1 MNIEIITTPTETL
14 HETGFGSYSSCQNV
28 LNSIKKMGHNSR
40 LISCESLAD
49 LERVLKRKP
58 DLVLLAVKY
67 IPMKNGDNIWLSEY
81 FENHDIAYSG
91 SSKDTLQFDSD
102 KVLAK
107 LRLREKNI
115 STAAFFT
122 SSVGQFQRDEDL
134 PLNYPLFLK
143 PSGAANG
150 NGIDEESL
158 VRSFEEFESKTFSL
172 QESYGHPILAE
183 EFLTGKEYTVAMITT
198 QSGELLDAA
207 IEIVPPKSN
216 RDHRIL
222 SGNIKTQNTETL
234 KKITDKKVRHEVRKM
249 AYEVFIGLGIE
260 GFARIDIKSNADGK
274 YFFMEVNL
282 VPGMTAGSSYLPE
295 ACRIDRGLS
304 YDQTVAHM
312 VDYCLSKELR
322 AMQRT
327 HRFSVHQG
335 DLALT

>member
-14 HETGFGSYSSCQNV
+14 HETGFGSYSACQNV
-28 LNSIKKMGHNSR
+28 LNSIQKMGHNSQ
-40 LISCESLAD
+40 LVSCESMTD

-67 IPMKNGDNIWLSEY
+67 IPMKNGDKLWLSEY

-102 KVLAK
+102 KILAK
-107 LRLREKNI
+107 LHLREKNV

-122 SSVGQFQRDEDL
+122 ASVGQFKRDEAL

-158 VRSFEEFESKTFSL
+158 IRSFEEFESKIFSL
-172 QESYGHPILAE
+172 QESYGQPILAE

-222 SGNIKTQNTETL
+222 SGTIKTQNTETL
-234 KKITDKKVRHEVRKM
+234 KKITDKKVRRAVRKM
-249 AYEVFIGLGIE
+249 AFEVFVGLGIE

-274 YFFMEVNL
+274 YFFMEANL
-282 VPGMTAGSSYLPE
+282 VPGMTAGSSYFPE
-295 ACRIDRGLS
+295 AYRMDRGLS
-304 YDQTVAHM
+304 YDQVVAHM
-312 VDYCLSKELR
+312 IDYCLSKELR
-322 AMQRT
+322 ATQRT
-327 HRFSVHQG
+327 HRFPVHQG
-335 DLALT
+335 NLALT